1 MKLDKPLRLR
11 IDKELHAKLR
21 RDAKARKVSVS
32 DVVREILAKHY
43 GARKSEEVM
52 ESLLK
57 MVLEDEEL
65 KQLVIRKVKEK
76 G

>member
-21 RDAKARKVSVS
+21 RDARARKVSVS
-32 DVVREILAKHY
+32 DVVREILVKHY
-43 GARKSEEVM
+43 DTRKSEEVL
-52 ESLLK
+52 EALLK
-57 MVLEDEEL
+57 MILADEEL
-65 KQLVIRKVKEK
+65 KQLVIKKTKEK